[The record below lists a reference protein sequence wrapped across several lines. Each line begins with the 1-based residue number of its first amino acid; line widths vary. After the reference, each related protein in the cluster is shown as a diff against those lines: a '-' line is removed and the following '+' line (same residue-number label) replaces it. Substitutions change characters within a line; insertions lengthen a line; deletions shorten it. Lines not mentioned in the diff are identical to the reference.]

1 MNFYFL
7 RCNQCCQPQSD
18 WWLAGQKVVEWPE
31 ALHVLWDLLHLW
43 PECGESLPGRW
54 EGCRKSGDELND
66 GLEYRVLFW
75 LDVYRSGTIFV
86 IDSLIW
92 IWGLHHWE
100 IGVGILDFVILVRVG
115 CVMWIP
121 SGYKGQVVI
130 DNELID
136 KNQLQKPKSWCDF
149 KITTRD
155 TAIPICVQTH
165 P

>member
-1 MNFYFL
+1 MKCLINMFLFLCFFFFFYFL

-66 GLEYRVLFW
+66 GDGLEYRVLFW
-75 LDVYRSGTIFV
+75 LDIYRSGTIFV

-115 CVMWIP
+115 CVFSP
-121 SGYKGQVVI
+121 RLCGFPLG
-130 DNELID
+130 
-136 KNQLQKPKSWCDF
+136 
-149 KITTRD
+149 TRD
-155 TAIPICVQTH
+155 R
-165 P
+165 